1 MSIILMLPYWLSLK
15 HLGANGRTS
24 SDWFM
29 AFSGKDYDFG
39 IEFYLFFFGI
49 FYRFFELYL
58 KKYDTSK
65 QTRSAFSV
73 LFFFNYLNL
82 F

>member
-1 MSIILMLPYWLSLK
+1 
-15 HLGANGRTS
+15 
-24 SDWFM
+24 M